1 VLLKPLPYPHP
12 EQLIAVNHSAPGVGI
27 SDAGTAPFL
36 QFTYREE
43 GRSFRNIGMWTGSA
57 VSITGSGEPEHVP
70 SVEMTWDVLPALGIQ
85 PLAGRWFTPKDD
97 TAGAPQ
103 TAILTYGYWQRRFG
117 GDKSVIGRRLILD
130 GKATEILGIM
140 PPNFRFMDMK
150 PALLQPMQLDRN
162 KIVLGQFSYAG
173 LARLKPG
180 VSISQANA
188 DATRMI
194 PIALHKF
201 PPFPGYTMTMFEKA
215 RLAPV
220 ILPLKDSLVGDI
232 GKVLWVLMG
241 TLCMVLL
248 IACANV
254 ANLLLVRADGRQQ
267 ELAIR
272 AALGASRSRLAAE
285 LLMESMTL
293 GLLGGLLAIGLAYGS
308 TRLLLA
314 LAPANIPRLD
324 QISIDVPVLLF
335 TLAVSLF
342 AGLLFGIIPVLKYG
356 SPQVAQ
362 ALRSGG
368 RTLSQSK
375 DRHRTRNV
383 LVIVEVALALVLLIS
398 SGLMI
403 RTFEALRH
411 VQPGFTQPEEVQTL
425 RISIPDTQVADPV
438 QVARMDQAI
447 LDKIS
452 TLPGVQSV
460 GLSTTIPMDGQGWTD
475 GMYAEDKVYSGTEIP
490 PLRRF
495 RMVSPGLLKTMGN
508 TLVAG
513 RDFTWTDV
521 YQKRTVAMVSENLA
535 RELWHSPQAAIG
547 KRIRSTPKEPW
558 REVVGVVGDERDDGV
573 NQKAPTFAF
582 WPLLMDNFG
591 NEKVWVA
598 RGGAVIIRSS
608 RAGSS
613 SFLRDVQQAIWA
625 VNPSLPP
632 SDVRTLEEIYKKSM
646 ARTSFTLLMLAIAGG
661 MALLLGVVG
670 IYGVI
675 SYSVSQRTREIGIR
689 MALGARRG
697 ELTRLFVGNGLQL
710 VGIGAA
716 IGLAVAAA
724 LMRFM
729 QSLLFEVSPLDPT
742 TYVAV
747 TVTLVAAALVASYIP
762 ALRATMIDPMEA
774 LRAD

>member
-1 VLLKPLPYPHP
+1 
-12 EQLIAVNHSAPGVGI
+12 
-27 SDAGTAPFL
+27 
-36 QFTYREE
+36 
-43 GRSFRNIGMWTGSA
+43 
-57 VSITGSGEPEHVP
+57 
-70 SVEMTWDVLPALGIQ
+70 
-85 PLAGRWFTPKDD
+85 
-97 TAGAPQ
+97 
-103 TAILTYGYWQRRFG
+103 
-117 GDKSVIGRRLILD
+117 
-130 GKATEILGIM
+130 
-140 PPNFRFMDMK
+140 
-150 PALLQPMQLDRN
+150 
-162 KIVLGQFSYAG
+162 
-173 LARLKPG
+173 
-180 VSISQANA
+180 
-188 DATRMI
+188 
-194 PIALHKF
+194 
-201 PPFPGYTMTMFEKA
+201 
-215 RLAPV
+215 
-220 ILPLKDSLVGDI
+220 LKDSLVGDI

-272 AALGASRSRLAAE
+272 AALGANRSRLAAE

>member
-1 VLLKPLPYPHP
+1 M
-12 EQLIAVNHSAPGVGI
+12 AVA
-27 SDAGTAPFL
+27 
-36 QFTYREE
+36 
-43 GRSFRNIGMWTGSA
+43 
-57 VSITGSGEPEHVP
+57 
-70 SVEMTWDVLPALGIQ
+70 
-85 PLAGRWFTPKDD
+85 
-97 TAGAPQ
+97 
-103 TAILTYGYWQRRFG
+103 
-117 GDKSVIGRRLILD
+117 
-130 GKATEILGIM
+130 
-140 PPNFRFMDMK
+140 
-150 PALLQPMQLDRN
+150 
-162 KIVLGQFSYAG
+162 
-173 LARLKPG
+173 
-180 VSISQANA
+180 
-188 DATRMI
+188 
-194 PIALHKF
+194 
-201 PPFPGYTMTMFEKA
+201 
-215 RLAPV
+215 
-220 ILPLKDSLVGDI
+220 
-232 GKVLWVLMG
+232 
-241 TLCMVLL
+241 
-248 IACANV
+248 
-254 ANLLLVRADGRQQ
+254 
-267 ELAIR
+267 
-272 AALGASRSRLAAE
+272 
-285 LLMESMTL
+285 
-293 GLLGGLLAIGLAYGS
+293 
-308 TRLLLA
+308 
-314 LAPANIPRLD
+314 
-324 QISIDVPVLLF
+324 VPVLLF